1 MGRTGNLRE
10 YLSDISRTIS
20 SSGSGGG
27 ESKDVFDA
35 FKSYVTN
42 TDNIDSITL
51 VDGNGTTGNIPFTSI
66 IDNTI
71 EEPTFDGLLSVT
83 IHYKN
88 GKELIGELSRED
100 IIFIETPQNMWG
112 IGIDMESSN
121 EFILACYEHEQS
133 SIEDNI
139 LWQITIITQEDEPM
153 HDDA

>member
-42 TDNIDSITL
+42 TNNIDSITL
-51 VDGNGTTGNIPFTSI
+51 VDQDATTENVAFANIV
-66 IDNTI
+66 DNTI
-71 EEPTFDGLLSVT
+71 EEPTFNGLLSVT

-88 GKELIGELSRED
+88 GEKLMGELSRQD
-100 IIFIETPQNMWG
+100 IIFVETPQNMWG

-121 EFILACYEHEQS
+121 EFILSCYEYEQS
-133 SIEDNI
+133 SMEDNL
-139 LWQITIITQEDEPM
+139 LWQITIIT
-153 HDDA
+153 